1 MRFSGFVISMVIIAG
16 LLYLGSLLLPSKITI
31 SKSILIKAPEIRV
44 EREIRD
50 FKNWKHWYPAF
61 KNENVSVIENPAKP
75 GMIQSV
81 SLKDNNGKLL
91 TLNLVASKPDT
102 VTIEVKNV
110 SSTKVNYQFLMA
122 RHKDGQ
128 TQLTWNVNTLVPWYS
143 VEKVKGIFLDKISGP
158 QYEAA
163 LMNLKKAAEK

>member
-1 MRFSGFVISMVIIAG
+1 
-16 LLYLGSLLLPSKITI
+16 
-31 SKSILIKAPEIRV
+31 
-44 EREIRD
+44 
-50 FKNWKHWYPAF
+50 
-61 KNENVSVIENPAKP
+61 
-75 GMIQSV
+75 
-81 SLKDNNGKLL
+81 
-91 TLNLVASKPDT
+91 
-102 VTIEVKNV
+102 
-110 SSTKVNYQFLMA
+110 MA